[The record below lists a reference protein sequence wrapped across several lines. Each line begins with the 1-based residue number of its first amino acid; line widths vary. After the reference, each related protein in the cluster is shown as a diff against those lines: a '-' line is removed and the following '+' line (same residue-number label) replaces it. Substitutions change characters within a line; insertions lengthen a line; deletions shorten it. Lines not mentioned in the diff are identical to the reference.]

1 MKKFL
6 LLISIILLIFT
17 KLTFAQ
23 DKIVFI
29 DMNFILNNSLA
40 GKDLKMQLEKKNK
53 KIKTKLKNYQN
64 EINQKKEKIL
74 AQKNVLSVEEYENKL
89 KEIQSEVVKINKLM
103 SQEDKNL
110 IKFKKK
116 IEKEYFKNLNPIIEQ
131 YSINNS
137 IGIILNKKDL
147 LMAKNTLD
155 ITKEIFNLFNETI
168 DKLIV
173 E

>member
-1 MKKFL
+1 MKKFF
-6 LLISIILLIFT
+6 LLISVILLIFT

-155 ITKEIFNLFNETI
+155 ITKEIFNLFNEKI